1 MSSLLSS
8 ANIITHFPV
17 IWEREKSVSVL
28 SWRVELE
35 LESGIGDL
43 SWSFELELET
53 GTTDLHGQGFAY
65 ARPFKGQIHEYSEI
79 DLAARPRA
87 NSKQKDCMFIGILRP
102 KRR

>member
-8 ANIITHFPV
+8 ANIISFFPV
-17 IWEREKSVSVL
+17 IGEREKSVSVL